1 MKTAMWRKLLLAVGL
16 TSTLT
21 ACAGSPTDTGDKWGL
36 VDHLFGRGHISGD
49 ENGAT
54 ISGMDSEL
62 DALPLAVA
70 HCGHFHKSAEL
81 ASKANGVYTFRCVV
95 R

>member
-1 MKTAMWRKLLLAVGL
+1 MKTGTGRKLLLVFGL

-21 ACAGSPTDTGDKWGL
+21 ACVGSSTGAADNGGI
-36 VDHLFGRGHISGD
+36 VDHLFGRGHVSGD
-49 ENGAT
+49 EKGAT
-54 ISGMDSEL
+54 VSGMDSEFS
-62 DALPLAVA
+62 ALPLAIA

-81 ASKANGVYTFRCVV
+81 AAKANGVYTFRCVT